1 MIFRAV
7 SKMLSY
13 WVNTASSMGEESKQ
27 GSTFVSTIPRTVAM
41 GIPSTSPPPPSLTC
55 NDLPDI

>member
-7 SKMLSY
+7 SKMLSC
-13 WVNTASSMGEESKQ
+13 WVNTASGMGEDSKQ
-27 GSTFVSTIPRTVAM
+27 GSTFVFTFPMTVAM
-41 GIPSTSPPPPSLTC
+41 YPPPPTFTC